1 MCGFIGLL
9 NKKNKIETLSFTKM
23 RDSIAH
29 RGPDDKGLYLD
40 NNLGLGFRR
49 LSIIDLK
56 SGHQPMSTVDDRYT
70 IVFNGEIYNYVE
82 LRNDLIKQGVTFQTS
97 SDTEV
102 ILQLFAQKGKD
113 CLHLLNGMFAFAIW
127 DKHKRELF
135 FARDRFG
142 IKPFYYY
149 HDEERFIFGSE
160 IKAIIAD
167 SSIKREANY
176 KAIYDYLSFMY
187 IPDNKTFF
195 KGIFKL
201 LPGYCGTI
209 SNASE
214 LKIEQYWDIQFK
226 ETDKT
231 EEEYI
236 AELRDLIEDA
246 VKIHLRSDVPVGCHL
261 SGGLDSSTV
270 TILSAKNLK
279 QKIKTFS
286 GKFAENE
293 FYDETKYAKLV
304 AREADAEYLE
314 NVPNQEWFENVLPKI
329 MWHMDEPCVGPG
341 IIPQFSV
348 CQLAAENVK
357 VALGGQGGDE
367 IFGGYP
373 RYFLAYEAFIKSNK
387 SDNIIQHTN
396 KTKISRLIN
405 KLVFI
410 KGYANQHGIKTTL
423 KKVIQAKKREI
434 GLNTNSFNDI
444 WRNYSASFKFQE
456 MSLLTDQFQSFVKDY
471 DANAVFNQY
480 INQCETTDIF
490 NKMLYHD
497 IKAYLPGLLQ
507 VEDRMSMAVS
517 LESRVPLL
525 DYRIVEY
532 AASIPSQI
540 KVKGLEPKYIFK
552 KAIQGIIPDEVLNR
566 KDKKGFPTPINI
578 WFKQNPQYVKDILLD
593 EAAKT
598 RNLFNFNTI
607 EKMLKSNEDYSW
619 QLWMLINI
627 ELWFKIFIDQDHRY
641 VDIDGYIKEKVDNKP

>member
-1 MCGFIGLL
+1 MCGFVGVYQLDKQKVES
-9 NKKNKIETLSFTKM
+9 NKLIHM
-23 RDSIAH
+23 RDSIIH
-29 RGPDDKGLYLD
+29 RGPDDAGLYLD
-40 NNLGLGFRR
+40 NNIGLAFRR

-82 LRNDLIKQGVTFQTS
+82 LREDLIKKGAEFQTH

-102 ILQLFAQKGKD
+102 ILQLFAEKGPE
-113 CLHLLNGMFAFAIW
+113 CLQLLNGMFAFAIW
-127 DKHKRELF
+127 DKEKRELF
-135 FARDRFG
+135 FARDRLG

-149 HDEERFIFGSE
+149 HDKDRFVFGSE

-167 SSIKREANY
+167 SSIKREPNFA
-176 KAIYDYLSFMY
+176 AIYDYLSFMY
-187 IPDNKTFF
+187 VPDNKTFF
-195 KGIFKL
+195 KGIYKL
-201 LPGYCGTI
+201 LPGYYGTI
-209 SNASE
+209 SEASG
-214 LKIEQYWDIQFK
+214 LHIEQYWDVDFK
-226 ETDKT
+226 ETNKT

-236 AELRDLIEDA
+236 SGLRDLIEDA

-270 TILSAKNLK
+270 TVLSAQNLD

-304 AREADAEYLE
+304 AKQAGTEYLE
-314 NVPNQEWFENVLPKI
+314 TVPNQAWFENVLPKI
-329 MWHMDEPCVGPG
+329 IWHMDEPCVGPG
-341 IIPQFSV
+341 IIPQYAV
-348 CQLAAENVK
+348 CQLAADNVK

-373 RYFLAYEAFIKSNK
+373 RYFLTYEAYLKNNK
-387 SDNIIQHTN
+387 DDQAIQHTQ
-396 KTKISRLIN
+396 KTRVARLIN
-405 KLVFI
+405 KFVFL
-410 KGYANQHGIKTTL
+410 KGYMKQHGVKTTV
-423 KKVIQAKKREI
+423 KKVFRTMQRDNE
-434 GLNTNSFNDI
+434 LQSNSFPAI
-444 WRNYSASFKFQE
+444 WRNYSTSFKFAD
-456 MSLLTDQFQSFVKDY
+456 MSLLTEHFKEFVKEY
-471 DANAVFNQY
+471 DADKVFTRY
-480 INQCETTDIF
+480 INNCPSTDIF

-497 IKAYLPGLLQ
+497 MKAYLPGLLQ

-532 AASIPSQI
+532 AASIPSAI

-578 WFKQNPQYVKDILLD
+578 WFKSNPKLVKDILLD
-593 EAAKT
+593 KSAKE
-598 RNLFNFNTI
+598 RNLFNSKAI
-607 EKMLKSNEDYSW
+607 ENMINSTEDYSW
-619 QLWMLINI
+619 QLWTLMNI
-627 ELWFKIFIDQDHRY
+627 ELWFKIYIDQDPKY
-641 VDIDGYIKEKVDNKP
+641 VNADGSIKEKVAK

>member
-1 MCGFIGLL
+1 MCGFVGVFNINQLKIDS
-9 NKKNKIETLSFTKM
+9 NKLIQM
-23 RDSIAH
+23 RDSIIH
-29 RGPDDKGLYLD
+29 RGPDDEGLFID
-40 NNLGLGFRR
+40 NNLGLAFRR
-49 LSIIDLK
+49 LSIIDLQ

-82 LRNDLIKQGVTFQTS
+82 LRDDLVKNGVAFQTN

-102 ILQLFAQKGKD
+102 ILHLYAEKGSE
-113 CLHLLNGMFAFAIW
+113 CLQLLNGMFAFAIW

-135 FARDRFG
+135 FARDRLG

-149 HDEERFIFGSE
+149 HDKERFVFGSE

-167 SSIKREANY
+167 SSIKREANFE
-176 KAIYDYLSFMY
+176 AIYDYLSFMY

-195 KGIFKL
+195 KGIYKL
-201 LPGYCGTI
+201 LPGYYGTI
-209 SNASE
+209 SETAG
-214 LKIEQYWDIQFK
+214 LQIEQYWDVEFK
-226 ETDKT
+226 ETNKSED
-231 EEEYI
+231 EYI
-236 AELRDLIEDA
+236 SGLCELIEDA

-270 TILSAKNLK
+270 TVLSSRNLE

-304 AREADAEYLE
+304 AKQANTEYLE
-314 NVPNQEWFENVLPKI
+314 IVPNQDWFENVLPKI
-329 MWHMDEPCVGPG
+329 IWHMDEPCVGPG
-341 IIPQFSV
+341 IVPQYAV

-373 RYFLAYEAFIKSNK
+373 RYFLTYEAYMKNNK
-387 SDNIIQHTN
+387 VDNTIQHTQ
-396 KTKISRLIN
+396 KTRLSRLIN
-405 KLVFI
+405 KLVFL
-410 KGYANQHGIKTTL
+410 KGYSKQHGIKTTV
-423 KKVIQAKKREI
+423 KKVLRTIQRDNE
-434 GLNTNSFNDI
+434 LQSNSFHAI
-444 WRNYSASFKFQE
+444 WKNYSTSFKFE
-456 MSLLTDQFQSFVKDY
+456 ELSLLTEHFKELVKEY
-471 DANAVFNQY
+471 DSDKVFTQY
-480 INQCETTDIF
+480 IDHCPSTDIF

-497 IKAYLPGLLQ
+497 MKAYLPGLLQ

-532 AASIPSQI
+532 AASIPSEI

-578 WFKQNPQYVKDILLD
+578 WFKNNPKFVKDILLD
-593 EAAKT
+593 KSAQE
-598 RNLFNFNTI
+598 RNLFNTTTV
-607 EKMLKSNEDYSW
+607 EKMINSTEDFSW
-619 QLWMLINI
+619 QLWTLMNI
-627 ELWFKIFIDQDHRY
+627 ELWFKIFIDKDPKY
-641 VDIDGYIKEKVDNKP
+641 VNADGYINEKVEK